1 MKCVDPCLI
10 VQLVDLAT
18 MSLSLMTLHKI
29 YICVFSKNKS
39 QVSEKFKDFHSY
51 ATNASGKGV
60 KTIRT
65 DNGGEYC
72 SKEFEMFLKEN
83 GIVHQLTVPYNP
95 AQNGVVERMNRT
107 VTELARTMMSHAS
120 LRNQFWAEAL
130 NTSVY
135 VRNRCPTSAL
145 DGVTPYECL
154 FKQKPDVGN
163 LHVFGC
169 VSYVHISD
177 GQHTKLEVK
186 SRKSIF
192 IGYPEGTK
200 GYKLFDPSSGK
211 FIRSRDVIFQER
223 NQVGATYEENFLE
236 VGQVGEK
243 RVRRP
248 AARYVEGCHV
258 TSSLTA
264 DNIDEP
270 NNVHEATTGEYSR
283 EWKSAMELEYN
294 SLLENDTWDLVPPPE
309 NKNVIGSKMG
319 IQSETKCGWIC

>member
-1 MKCVDPCLI
+1 
-10 VQLVDLAT
+10 
-18 MSLSLMTLHKI
+18 
-29 YICVFSKNKS
+29 
-39 QVSEKFKDFHSY
+39 
-51 ATNASGKGV
+51 
-60 KTIRT
+60 
-65 DNGGEYC
+65 
-72 SKEFEMFLKEN
+72 MFLKEN

-95 AQNGVVERMNRT
+95 AQNGVAERMNRT
-107 VTELARTMMSHAS
+107 VMELARTMMSHAS
-120 LRNQFWAEAL
+120 LRNQFWAEAV

-135 VRNRCPTSAL
+135 IRNRCPTSAR

-177 GQHTKLEVK
+177 GQRTKLEVK
-186 SRKSIF
+186 SRKSIS

-223 NQVGATYEENFLE
+223 KFHDFGNKHNNQSVSCDHADGKDVPVATNAPVADDENSDRAPDDENVNAGNMQDINLNNQVGATYEENFLE
-236 VGQVGEK
+236 EVGQVGEK

-248 AARYVEGCHV
+248 PARYVEECHV

-270 NNVHEATTGEYSR
+270 NNVHEATTGEYSS
-283 EWKSAMELEYN
+283 EWKSAMESEYN

-309 NKNVIGSKMG
+309 NKNVIGSKWVYKVKRNADE
-319 IQSETKCGWIC
+319 SVERFKARSFN